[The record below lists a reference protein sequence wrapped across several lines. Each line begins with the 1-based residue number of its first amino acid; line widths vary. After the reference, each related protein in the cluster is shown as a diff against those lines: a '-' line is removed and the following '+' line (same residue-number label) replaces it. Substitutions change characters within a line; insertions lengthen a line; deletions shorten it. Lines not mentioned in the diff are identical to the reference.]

1 MTTRNAAVG
10 AWQAYLTNR
19 AKRHRDG
26 RFLVHG
32 RDAIGAAVAHDWPLE
47 TLLYRLGTPELPAW
61 ARELLQASG
70 APSMGLVPELMA
82 ELAEPATGTPE
93 LVAVAKTRQ
102 PRLDGFAPGT
112 PGDRESPVVV
122 VIERPGSALRLGSV
136 IRTADAFGAAAV
148 VVSGTGADHYDPQC
162 VRASGG
168 SLFALPVFR
177 VPGAGPVHDFCD
189 RQAGRDIP
197 TWIVGIVTGREARAT
212 RAVYEQ
218 DFTDATIVVIGD
230 DAEDLGPAWRDGCDE
245 LVSIPVAG
253 AVAAPCAASIAL
265 YEIFRQRR
273 IGFAAGS
280 GLD

>member
-10 AWQAYLTNR
+10 EWQAYLTNR

-32 RDAIGAAVAHDWPLE
+32 RAALTAAVTHHWPLE
-47 TLLYRLGTPELPAW
+47 TLLYRLGPPELPEW
-61 ARELLQASG
+61 ARRLLDTSG
-70 APSMGLVPELMA
+70 APSTGLVPELMT
-82 ELAEPATGTPE
+82 ELSETDTGAPE
-93 LVAVAKTRQ
+93 LVAVAKTRD
-102 PRLDGFAPGT
+102 PSLADFAPGAA
-112 PGDRESPVVV
+112 GDRESPVVV
-122 VIERPGSALRLGSV
+122 VIEQPRSALRLGSV
-136 IRTADAFGAAAV
+136 IRTAHGFGAAAV
-148 VVSGTGADHYDPQC
+148 VISGAGADHYDPQC
-162 VRASGG
+162 VRASDG

-189 RQAGRDIP
+189 RQAGRDIA
-197 TWIVGIVTGREARAT
+197 TWIVGVVPHHAGGQT

-218 DFTDATIVVIGD
+218 DFRDATIVVIGD
-230 DAEDLGPAWRDGCDE
+230 EAEDLGPAWREGCDE

-273 IGFAAGS
+273 TF
-280 GLD
+280 